1 MRVDRL
7 PNDPKRI
14 RRYFQRLSEAGAPR
28 VCYEASGA
36 GYVLQ
41 RALGE
46 WGIPCELAA
55 PSLIPRR
62 PGEQQKTDRRDAIKI
77 ARDFRDDRL
86 VLIHIP
92 TEADERVRDLV
103 RCRETF
109 QRELIKSR
117 HYILKFLRRRGFI
130 YREGTHWTT
139 RHMNWIRQVLQPGTL
154 AEDDR
159 TVLAEYLALLEY
171 KLQRRDALDRRIEE
185 LALTP
190 RYQPVVDRIACF
202 RGFKTHAAMV
212 LATEL
217 GDLRRF
223 ENPRQLMAYLG
234 LVPSEHSS
242 GDRRRQ
248 GAITKAGNA
257 RCRHVLIQAAWCYRR
272 RPTVGASL
280 KRRQEGQDPPSSP
293 TPGNVSIASTRSSTG
308 SRPRSPSRWPP
319 PPSPASSSASSGPR
333 SRTSTSLSSRSAT
346 NIRRMRTPLDAPS
359 KRRIHRGRSRH
370 DRRTPENVTGHG
382 FAPDP
387 RV

>member
-1 MRVDRL
+1 MSIRSVIFWVGLDVHKDSITAAVFRGRDPEPLRVDRI

-14 RRYFQRLSEAGAPR
+14 RRYFERLQRDGEAR

-41 RALGE
+41 RMLLE

-62 PGEQQKTDRRDAIKI
+62 AGEHRKTDRRDAIKI

-92 TEADERVRDLV
+92 TEEEERTRDLV

-109 QRELIKSR
+109 QREILKSR

-139 RHMNWIRQVLQPGTL
+139 RHMNWIRQILKPGQL
-154 AEDDR
+154 AEEDR
-159 TVLAEYLALLEY
+159 IVLSEYLALLEY
-171 KLQRRDALDRRIEE
+171 KLQRRDDLDRRIEA

-190 RYQPVVDRIACF
+190 PYKPVVDRICCF
-202 RGFKTHAAMV
+202 RGFKTQAAMV
-212 LATEL
+212 IATEL

-223 ENPRQLMAYLG
+223 ESPRQLMAYLG

-242 GDRRRQ
+242 GDRRRL
-248 GAITKAGNA
+248 GAITKAGNT
-257 RCRHVLIQAAWCYRR
+257 RVRHVLVQAAWHYRKRPAVGPALRR
-272 RPTVGASL
+272 R
-280 KRRQEGQDPPSSP
+280 QQDQDPAVIAHAWKCQHRLYRVFHRLAAKKPKQVAATAVAREMVGFLWAVLRDVDPSE
-293 TPGNVSIASTRSSTG
+293 
-308 SRPRSPSRWPP
+308 
-319 PPSPASSSASSGPR
+319 
-333 SRTSTSLSSRSAT
+333 LQ
-346 NIRRMRTPLDAPS
+346 
-359 KRRIHRGRSRH
+359 
-370 DRRTPENVTGHG
+370 TPEVTR
-382 FAPDP
+382 AA
-387 RV
+387 